1 MKRLFAF
8 TLLIVSLRLNAQK
21 NIDGLIR
28 AEKSFAAYS
37 VAHGTKDAFLKFLD
51 SNGVVFNQGKAVN
64 GIEIWNKRENG
75 QQVLSWSPQYAE
87 IATSND
93 FGYTTGPWEL
103 RPNANNDSVIA
114 RGQYTTVWHIDANG
128 EWKFL
133 VDLGV
138 GTTPKVLA
146 LNVNKIKAKKITG
159 NATINEILKAE
170 QNFIDAYR
178 ADKTKAYSAYLSKQS
193 ILNRNGPYHPAI
205 SRKSQSAMITNSPAI
220 IQFTILGSGIASS
233 GDMAYVYGSAVIHNK
248 VENYLHIWRK
258 EKDGWKM
265 ALEVLRY

>member
-1 MKRLFAF
+1 MKRLIAF
-8 TLLIVSLRLNAQK
+8 TLLIVSLHLNAQK
-21 NIDGLIR
+21 NLDGLIH
-28 AEKSFAAYS
+28 AEKSFASYS

-103 RPNANNDSVIA
+103 RPNANNDSIIA

-138 GTTPKVLA
+138 GNTPKVLA
-146 LNVNKIKAKKITG
+146 LNLNKVKAKKITG
-159 NATINEILKAE
+159 NAIINEVLKAE
-170 QNFIDAYR
+170 QNFIDAYTV
-178 ADKTKAYSAYLSKQS
+178 DKTKAYGTYLSKQS
-193 ILNRNGPYHPAI
+193 ILNRNGPYHPAV
-205 SRKSQSAMITNSPAI
+205 SRKSQSAMITNNPAT
-220 IQFTILGSGIASS
+220 IQFTITGSGIAPS
-233 GDMAYVYGSAVIHNK
+233 GDMAYVYGNAVIHNK
-248 VENYLHIWRK
+248 AENYLHIWRK
-258 EKDGWKM
+258 EKDGWKI